1 MDGKEHTVCIDLLIG
16 RCTQQL
22 SSNYPATL
30 EQLRCP
36 ICLMIV
42 SQPLELGAAGNVGHW
57 YALTVPS
64 SGSWHTCA
72 LIFHSRINRKCGL
85 GGEGGGT
92 SFGKKCVCVLSMLG
106 GVG

>member
-1 MDGKEHTVCIDLLIG
+1 
-16 RCTQQL
+16 
-22 SSNYPATL
+22 
-30 EQLRCP
+30 
-36 ICLMIV
+36 MIV